1 MWPRPI
7 QRSGCYTCTPVVSWH
22 VSCLPLEETDDEEDG
37 ELEEPEFKKAVG
49 RYESELQPQMLR
61 SIPLE
66 DLHVQHM
73 YWLAYAPSNPFSL
86 HLLFLLSLYF
96 PLSPFLSLLPSLPL
110 SPFFLLLS
118 LPLSPLSSQLP
129 MKTLTAV
136 ITAENVK
143 WTEWRW
149 SWGLL

>member
-37 ELEEPEFKKAVG
+37 ELEEEPEFKKAVG

-96 PLSPFLSLLPSLPL
+96 PLSPFLP
-110 SPFFLLLS
+110 S
-118 LPLSPLSSQLP
+118 LPLSPLSFSFLSSLLPLSRFFSQLP

-136 ITAENVK
+136 ITGGQCREC
-143 WTEWRW
+143 
-149 SWGLL
+149 